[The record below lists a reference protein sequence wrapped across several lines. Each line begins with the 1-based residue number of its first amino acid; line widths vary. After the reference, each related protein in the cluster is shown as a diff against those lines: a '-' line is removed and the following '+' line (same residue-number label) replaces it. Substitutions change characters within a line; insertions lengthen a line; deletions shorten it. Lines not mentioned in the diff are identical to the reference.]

1 MTSGRGLPRSSVS
14 QSYVFTPQ
22 AAPSHISLWHAD
34 VSEVPKPGHRVV
46 PSMSALPPKA
56 DIAGRQLDVRFVPI
70 ADIIV
75 RARLQPAV
83 GGKEFVP
90 HAHDCIGRFFKIDV
104 FGGRCLRNNT
114 SSCLKCIAL
123 KGAGLESRH

>member
-1 MTSGRGLPRSSVS
+1 
-14 QSYVFTPQ
+14 
-22 AAPSHISLWHAD
+22 
-34 VSEVPKPGHRVV
+34 
-46 PSMSALPPKA
+46 MSALPPKA
-56 DIAGRQLDVRFVPI
+56 DIPQRRLDVRFVPK
-70 ADIIV
+70 ADPCTAAKSASFGAIC
-75 RARLQPAV
+75 RASSLESSSARSLASSLAVRLQPAV

-123 KGAGLESRH
+123 KAAGLESRH